1 MHGIESVIESDMA
14 RGVRLRIAR
23 GGVARVR
30 NARGALLSVEQGSV
44 WITQSGSFAD
54 ICLESGKSFRIER
67 NGVTLVTALGG
78 AADGVVC
85 LTRSRRRA
93 RSVAGRFAAG
103 LRRLRFPR
111 RASAG
116 AV

>member
-1 MHGIESVIESDMA
+1 MYGIGSIIETDAAHGM
-14 RGVRLRIAR
+14 RLRIAR

-54 ICLESGKSFRIER
+54 ICLESGESFRIER
-67 NGVTLVTALGG
+67 NGMTLVTALGG
-78 AADGVVC
+78 ASDGVVC
-85 LTRSRRRA
+85 VARSRRGARA
-93 RSVAGRFAAG
+93 FVRRLAASV
-103 LRRLRFPR
+103 RRLRFPR
-111 RASAG
+111 NVG